1 MVLWAQV
8 SPLSGTE
15 LERARQVVAN
25 ATHEVTVRFN
35 DFVTARKRFV
45 FKNRE
50 LNIEN
55 VRNIDERGI
64 EMVCLCVEQT

>member
-1 MVLWAQV
+1 M
-8 SPLSGTE
+8 SPLAGTE
-15 LERARQVVAN
+15 LEIARQVVAN
-25 ATHEVTVRFN
+25 ATHQVTVRFN

-45 FKNRE
+45 FENRE